1 MGIRLMAL
9 AFICSGIGY
18 FKRQKLEFE
27 FVHNKTYL
35 AGITDFGLTVSEVT
49 GVAHLAVPVVLKVTT
64 ALSLVAGVD
73 LGRPLGGILLIVVER
88 HLLLTWLRHLL
99 LLLRVH
105 TLNHRLTRHLLLHHL
120 RLLMRL
126 EWLLDHLLIW
136 R

>member
-1 MGIRLMAL
+1 M
-9 AFICSGIGY
+9 
-18 FKRQKLEFE
+18 
-27 FVHNKTYL
+27 
-35 AGITDFGLTVSEVT
+35 SEVT

-73 LGRPLGGILLIVVER
+73 LGRPLGGILLIVVEW

-105 TLNHRLTRHLLLHHL
+105 TLNHRLTRHLLLHDL
-120 RLLMRL
+120 RLLLRR